1 MSVSNDNIKLSITTG
16 EGISQAIDRQLDTEY
31 NQDITLKRSEWN
43 TIFEI
48 VRNDQAT
55 QNKQYTGSDTDIGN
69 SGHFIVKEGFYELT
83 QNAWNQIKNIVNAK
97 LGIVSGDVNTKGT
110 EAPANEN
117 PTPET
122 ETDEQAV
129 TRILSEAGIEVD
141 ANTLAQVVQKY
152 PTMQAIETAG
162 LTLEERVVNYARG
175 LNFDKFGLDAAN
187 TIETG
192 DFQSDCSKATTSEE
206 LKNAYLQFGREFVE
220 VYDKDNDGKINC
232 HEMFYRELIANYIDN
247 GFSETEATA
256 KAIETVE
263 KYRQYS
269 VLNMPTDETFE
280 SILFGNIVNKIAM
293 HETEGETP
301 DFAMSACEAGA
312 HLMSMAKL
320 VDTKNN
326 ITGEEYRFSQLAILY
341 SDYSVEEIM
350 ADGYT
355 QEQANAIFNLN
366 KKYENN
372 LPAYTNFLKS

>member
-55 QNKQYTGSDTDIGN
+55 QNKQYTGGNTDIGN

-97 LGIVSGDVNTKGT
+97 LGIGSGDVNTKGT
-110 EAPANEN
+110 ESPVDEN

-162 LTLEERVVNYARG
+162 LTLEERVVNYAKG
-175 LNFDKFGLDAAN
+175 LKGQQATQNMALNSLDEKAEKLAPIQLTEVQEALN
-187 TIETG
+187 AGSQEDFNNAYIQYGQAQIETYDTNNNG
-192 DFQSDCSKATTSEE
+192 KVELNEYLSVEQSSSGENYIESSAKAVFEFLDQNNNNTLDVEEMAALAWATSKINDTDNNKSAFDITQDEVAKVNNALTTIGLHAYMQEAKATASNEE
-206 LKNAYLQFGREFVE
+206 MELLKQAIL
-220 VYDKDNDGKINC
+220 DG
-232 HEMFYRELIANYIDN
+232 
-247 GFSETEATA
+247 
-256 KAIETVE
+256 
-263 KYRQYS
+263 
-269 VLNMPTDETFE
+269 
-280 SILFGNIVNKIAM
+280 
-293 HETEGETP
+293 TP
-301 DFAMSACEAGA
+301 DRA
-312 HLMSMAKL
+312 HLEVMLQK
-320 VDTKNN
+320 
-326 ITGEEYRFSQLAILY
+326 
-341 SDYSVEEIM
+341 
-350 ADGYT
+350 GYK
-355 QEQANAIFNLN
+355 AFKAHLD
-366 KKYENN
+366 K
-372 LPAYTNFLKS
+372 